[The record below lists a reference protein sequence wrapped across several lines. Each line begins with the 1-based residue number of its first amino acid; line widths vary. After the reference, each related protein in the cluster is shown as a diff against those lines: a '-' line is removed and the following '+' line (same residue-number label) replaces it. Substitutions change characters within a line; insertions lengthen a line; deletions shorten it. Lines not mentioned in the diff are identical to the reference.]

1 LLNRP
6 RPRHAAGFSLIELL
20 VAVAITFMI
29 VFYTMATF
37 TYQHQTYI
45 NVEKISEA
53 QQNSRAIA
61 SLIERDIRNAGYL
74 VPAAAAACGVDADSA
89 SDQLYL
95 SDADAIR
102 NIDQLTNTQAKG
114 NLGAD
119 ASNVS
124 GGTPNVVTV
133 DDVVIDG
140 QPTYD
145 INNDGTN
152 DSDFQIGGGAIL
164 VDTANPDRG
173 VRCGVVSAVGTG
185 SPETVSVN
193 FANAFGAGATIGA
206 NLVLVPANV
215 YVQAPGPP
223 MTMRRNGKLM
233 ATDVEDLQ
241 VAYFYD
247 DDGDG
252 EVDGGET
259 RGDAAVDYDPSAID
273 GNDLREIRFN
283 LVLRTTSDDP
293 QRPTN
298 AGTGQQTE
306 NRTTN
311 IAGDDGRRRRLH
323 TTTVRLRNIQAN

>member
-1 LLNRP
+1 MNHDRQ
-6 RPRHAAGFSLIELL
+6 RRSAGFSLIELL
-20 VAVAITFMI
+20 VAIAITFMI
-29 VFYTMATF
+29 VFYTLATF

-61 SLIERDIRNAGYL
+61 SLIERDLRNAGYM
-74 VPAAAAACGVDADSA
+74 VPPAAAACGVDSDSA
-89 SDQLYL
+89 SDQLFV
-95 SDADAIR
+95 SDADAIQ

-114 NLGAD
+114 DLGAD
-119 ASNVS
+119 VSNLT
-124 GGTPNVVTV
+124 GGSPNVATV

-145 INNDGTN
+145 VNNDGTT
-152 DSDFQIGGGAIL
+152 DSDFQVGGGAIL
-164 VDTANPDRG
+164 IDTANPDRG
-173 VRCGVVSAVGTG
+173 VRCGIITAVNTG
-185 SPETVSVN
+185 SPETVSLN
-193 FANAFGAGATIGA
+193 FGNAFGAGATIGE

-215 YVQAPGPP
+215 YVQSPGPP

-233 ATDVEDLQ
+233 AIDVEDLQ

-252 EVDGGET
+252 VVDAGEY
-259 RGDAAVDYDPSAID
+259 RGDSVVDYDPSAID
-273 GNDLREIRFN
+273 GNNLREVRFN

-298 AGTGQQTE
+298 AGTGQETE
-306 NRTTN
+306 NRDTN
-311 IAGDDGRRRRLH
+311 IPGDDGRRRRLH
-323 TTTVRLRNIQAN
+323 TTTVRLRNIQTN